1 MGGGRGGMLIGSGR
15 RCAVC
20 LLLALRGSC
29 SVCCGMYGAPERR
42 AVIVGG
48 GDCLGRLMKAVP
60 RVPRGGIVCCCL
72 QRWSASGLTGM
83 TDRLSLTA
91 RNVVVLRLCSPSQR
105 RTQQS
110 TDLSHRPIGV
120 VGCARLW
127 HALAGAVGRFSVVI
141 IWLSGHIESIVVALW
156 LTLLPD
162 DGSRGRFGDGG
173 VSVAM
178 SVGPEAEGAAR
189 PSAGVC
195 SMLNQ
200 K

>member
-1 MGGGRGGMLIGSGR
+1 
-15 RCAVC
+15 
-20 LLLALRGSC
+20 
-29 SVCCGMYGAPERR
+29 
-42 AVIVGG
+42 
-48 GDCLGRLMKAVP
+48 
-60 RVPRGGIVCCCL
+60 
-72 QRWSASGLTGM
+72 M

-91 RNVVVLRLCSPSQR
+91 RNVWLFVLRLCSPSQR

-127 HALAGAVGRFSVVI
+127 HALAGAADRYSVVL
-141 IWLSGHIESIVVALW
+141 IWFSGHTGSNVVALFSFFGFW
-156 LTLLPD
+156 LTLLSD

-189 PSAGVC
+189 ASAGVC